1 MFARICIGSVCLHVC
16 VFARARWYTYVYT
29 HQRTQV
35 QLRDHLAM
43 ELASA
48 RADIR
53 CGGDPEKAGEEDEG
67 SLAASASD
75 ASLCDSSAVEQEK
88 RQERLGLSEWS
99 GTAGGE
105 GLCVGEEEREIGI
118 GSIDNDFCA
127 DAPGQDTHAD
137 SQQAECANMDF
148 VAPTAETVAQTRHHA
163 PVVESDLTAGET
175 IPMTPVGPKTGFA
188 RGGLGASE
196 SLAFDDDCV
205 RAIQDVRSD
214 ASDTDWV
221 CFYVCVCVCLCVCVH
236 ARACVF
242 QGILRSCPF
251 YLFTT
256 ARWVGQCGGLML
268 MCPVWNKVCR
278 CVDTRACHRPS

>member
-1 MFARICIGSVCLHVC
+1 
-16 VFARARWYTYVYT
+16 
-29 HQRTQV
+29 
-35 QLRDHLAM
+35 M

-75 ASLCDSSAVEQEK
+75 ASLCDSSAVEKEK
-88 RQERLGLSEWS
+88 RQERLGSSEWS

-127 DAPGQDTHAD
+127 DALGTDKHAD
-137 SQQAECANMDF
+137 SQQVGCANVDF
-148 VAPTAETVAQTRHHA
+148 VAPTAATVAQTGHHA
-163 PVVESDLTAGET
+163 ALMEPDLTAGET

-196 SLAFDDDCV
+196 SLTFDDDCF

-221 CFYVCVCVCLCVCVH
+221 CFYVCVCVFVFVCTRVRVCFG
-236 ARACVF
+236 AFCDPVLFICSQRRA
-242 QGILRSCPF
+242 GSDN
-251 YLFTT
+251 
-256 ARWVGQCGGLML
+256 AE
-268 MCPVWNKVCR
+268 
-278 CVDTRACHRPS
+278 A